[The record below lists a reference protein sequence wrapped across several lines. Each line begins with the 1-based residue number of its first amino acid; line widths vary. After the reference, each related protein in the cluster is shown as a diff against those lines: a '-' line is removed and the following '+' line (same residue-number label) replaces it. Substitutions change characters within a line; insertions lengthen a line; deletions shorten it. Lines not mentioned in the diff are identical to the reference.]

1 MAEFNLND
9 LRKLINE
16 VKKENS
22 LLLVSP
28 DDPKTDEKSLRTVLR
43 KAIKNTLNGDK

>member
-9 LRKLINE
+9 LRKLITE

-28 DDPKTDEKSLRTVLR
+28 DDVKTDEDSLRTLLR
-43 KAIKNTLNGDK
+43 KAIKNTLDGDG